1 MSAQNTQLV
10 DKFEQFFR
18 NYYHEEIGELAEHYP
33 NEQRSL
39 FVDWF
44 DLFKYDNDL
53 ADDYIDQPRQLKEYA
68 EEALRMYDLPID
80 VELSRA
86 HVRVEN
92 LPDTNT
98 VEPGAIRSNHSG
110 KAIAIDGSVSKVSK
124 VKPWPEEAAFEC
136 NRCGTLTYI
145 PQTFGSFQDPHECQG
160 CERQGPF
167 DINDEQSEWTDTQV
181 VKVEQ
186 PPEKTQGGRGSA
198 VEINLED
205 DLVTSPDGGYFQPGD
220 RVTITGNTRMEKH
233 DSNGNTSFEHHVDAD
248 SITIEDS
255 DYEELEITNE
265 DIEAIREIA
274 NGERGDPY
282 ELGVGSIAPKIYGY
296 EEEKQALFLQM
307 FRGVQVRYPDGSV
320 DRGDFHIL
328 LLGDPG
334 TGKSKLLKGID
345 RMAPR
350 SVFASAKGA
359 SASGMTA
366 AVVPDDF
373 GDSKWS
379 VEAGALVLANKGVAC
394 VDEIDKVEED
404 AISSMHEALESQE
417 VHVNKAGINT
427 RLPAETSLLAAGNPK
442 YGRFDPYEPIGEQID
457 LGPTLLSRFDL
468 MFMVSDQPDPDEDE
482 DVANHMVD
490 SRGKGIEY
498 TRSPDESDAAD
509 DEEIT
514 PDIEPELL
522 RKYVAYA
529 RQNVFPSIEDD
540 EVARKIV
547 SFFIGLR
554 SQSYD
559 DDSPVSVTFRKLEA
573 LLRIAEASARV
584 RLSDTVELQDA
595 ERATDL
601 VMSSLRDVGIDPET
615 GQFDA
620 DVVETG
626 TSKTQAERKKVIE
639 SVIDELEDEHDA
651 GAPFDKI
658 IERAEEAGIGSEK
671 AEEEFLV
678 MKSKGDIFES
688 SQADDHFRLSKNALG

>member
-1 MSAQNTQLV
+1 MSAENTQLI

-18 NYYHEEIGELAEHYP
+18 NYYHDQIGELAEHYP

-44 DLFKYDNDL
+44 DLYKFDSDL
-53 ADDYIDQPRQLKEYA
+53 ADDYIAQPEELTEHA
-68 EEALRMYDLPID
+68 EEALRTYDLPID

-92 LPDTNT
+92 LPEGNT
-98 VEPGAIRSNHSG
+98 VEPGAIRSEHSG
-110 KAIAIDGSVSKVSK
+110 KAIAIDGSVSKVSG
-124 VKPWPEEAAFEC
+124 VKPWPDEAAFEC
-136 NRCGTLTYI
+136 QRCGSLSYV
-145 PQTFGSFQDPHECQG
+145 PQTNGSFQEPHECKG

-167 DINDEQSEWTDTQV
+167 EINDEQTDWTDTQV

-186 PPEKTQGGRGSA
+186 PPEKTRGGRGSS

-220 RVTITGNTRMEKH
+220 RVTIAGNTRMEKN
-233 DSNGNTSFEHHVDAD
+233 DSNGNVSFEHHVDAD

-265 DIEAIREIA
+265 DIEKIRELA
-274 NGERGDPY
+274 NGEHGDPY
-282 ELGVGSIAPKIYGY
+282 DLGVGSIAPKIYGH
-296 EEEKQALFLQM
+296 EEVKQALFLQM
-307 FRGVQVRYPDGSV
+307 FRGVRVEYPDGSV
-320 DRGDFHIL
+320 DRGDFHVL

-345 RMAPR
+345 RIAPR

-394 VDEIDKVEED
+394 VDEIDKVDED

-442 YGRFDPYEPIGEQID
+442 YGRFDQYEPIGQQID

-468 MFMVSDQPDPDEDE
+468 MFMMSDEPDEDDDRE
-482 DVANHMVD
+482 VVDHMID
-490 SRGKGIEY
+490 SRRKGVEH
-498 TRSPDESDAAD
+498 TRGHADAD
-509 DEEIT
+509 DEEDIT
-514 PDIEPELL
+514 PDIEPDLL

-529 RQNVFPSIEDD
+529 RQNVFPTVESD
-540 EVARKIV
+540 EVARRIAK
-547 SFFIGLR
+547 FFIGLR
-554 SQSYD
+554 SQGYD
-559 DDSPVSVTFRKLEA
+559 EDNPVPVTFRQLEGI
-573 LLRIAEASARV
+573 LRIAEASARV
-584 RLSDTVELQDA
+584 RLSETVDLQDA
-595 ERATDL
+595 KRATDL
-601 VMSSLRDVGIDPET
+601 VLSSLQDVGIDPET
-615 GQFDA
+615 GRFDA

-626 TSKTQAERKKVIE
+626 ASKNQTDRKKAMEQIIKE
-639 SVIDELEDEHDA
+639 LDEENDA
-651 GAPFDKI
+651 GAPLEEIF
-658 IERAEEAGIGSEK
+658 ERAENHGIEREK
-671 AEEEFLV
+671 AEEEFAA
-678 MKSKGDIFES
+678 MKAKGDVFES
-688 SQADDHFRLSKNALG
+688 HKKADHYRHAENSFN